1 MGDIITYENL
11 YEVVRKEKSSDA
23 LQKLNSNV
31 ISQMTDYLRTKIQV
45 YKEAKQK
52 NLPDLEKIRTQ
63 VLSARRLIKNLYELR
78 ERKIVNLSV
87 TKSRAKS
94 NLEEEENLLDYEKQL
109 LGELCNNIT
118 KLRKTVLLNLL
129 NAKTPGSEAEPNKNT
144 QESKPVQNVEEKKL
158 ADVSKEESKQEVKT
172 VMIRFTNNVPKFL
185 GKQMEVYGPFKP
197 GDIANL
203 DIDIVN
209 ILIKKEVAEIIV
221 SDSPVN

>member
-1 MGDIITYENL
+1 M
-11 YEVVRKEKSSDA
+11 
-23 LQKLNSNV
+23 
-31 ISQMTDYLRTKIQV
+31 
-45 YKEAKQK
+45 
-52 NLPDLEKIRTQ
+52 
-63 VLSARRLIKNLYELR
+63 
-78 ERKIVNLSV
+78 
-87 TKSRAKS
+87 
-94 NLEEEENLLDYEKQL
+94 

-158 ADVSKEESKQEVKT
+158 AEVSKEESKQEVKT

>member
-158 ADVSKEESKQEVKT
+158 AEVSKEESKQEVKT

>member
-158 ADVSKEESKQEVKT
+158 AEVSKNPLLFKSHPPKSMYPSISSSTPLLHSVSASEVSNALEQPPS
-172 VMIRFTNNVPKFL
+172 FP
-185 GKQMEVYGPFKP
+185 
-197 GDIANL
+197 
-203 DIDIVN
+203 
-209 ILIKKEVAEIIV
+209 
-221 SDSPVN
+221 